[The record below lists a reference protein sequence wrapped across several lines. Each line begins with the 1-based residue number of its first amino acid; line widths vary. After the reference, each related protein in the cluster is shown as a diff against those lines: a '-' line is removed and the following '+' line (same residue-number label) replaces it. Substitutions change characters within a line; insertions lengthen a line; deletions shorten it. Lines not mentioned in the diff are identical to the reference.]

1 MNKELNITQEWDKV
15 FPKSNQVNHRKVS
28 FPNRFGITLVADLY
42 EPKEVSEKK
51 LPAIASERAIWCSE
65 GTIVWSICADD
76 G

>member
-42 EPKEVSEKK
+42 EPKEVKE
-51 LPAIASERAIWCSE
+51 IAGNRCERAIWCSE